1 MCQKFLHRK
10 LSKYE
15 QRGNWNRRPLKKT
28 QLHYGALDAFSC
40 VLVYDTIKD
49 DYFHLLKHGKLHK
62 KILNSN
68 STSTIEETKN

>member
-28 QLHYGALDAFSC
+28 QLHYGALDAFAC
-40 VLVYDTIKD
+40 VLIYDKIKD
-49 DYFHLLKHGKLHK
+49 DYYHMTKHGKSH
-62 KILNSN
+62 KILLK
-68 STSTIEETKN
+68 ST